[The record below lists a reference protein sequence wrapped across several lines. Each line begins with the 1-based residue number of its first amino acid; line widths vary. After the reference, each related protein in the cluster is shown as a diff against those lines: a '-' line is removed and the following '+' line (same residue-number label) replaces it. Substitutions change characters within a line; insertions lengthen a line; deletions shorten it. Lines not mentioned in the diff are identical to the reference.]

1 MSKVVDLNAR
11 QTIVN
16 DFIRIVLE
24 DMAETVAMFVLSDK
38 FESATKDL
46 ATILDID
53 ELEAASLLGR
63 PTVTLRKVLD
73 QAVSD
78 IIRNELRPTTHR
90 CLR

>member
-46 ATILDID
+46 ATILYID
-53 ELEAASLLGR
+53 ELEAASLLGP

-78 IIRNELRPTTHR
+78 IIRGE
-90 CLR
+90 

>member
-53 ELEAASLLGR
+53 ELEAASLLG
-63 PTVTLRKVLD
+63 PPPVTLRKVLD

-78 IIRNELRPTTHR
+78 IIRNE
-90 CLR
+90 

>member
-53 ELEAASLLGR
+53 ELEAARLLGP
-63 PTVTLRKVLD
+63 PTVTLREVLD

-78 IIRNELRPTTHR
+78 IRRGA
-90 CLR
+90 

>member
-53 ELEAASLLGR
+53 ELEAACLLGP

-78 IIRNELRPTTHR
+78 IIRNE
-90 CLR
+90 

>member
-46 ATILDID
+46 ATNLDID
-53 ELEAASLLGR
+53 ELEPASLLGP

-73 QAVSD
+73 QTVTD
-78 IIRNELRPTTHR
+78 IIRGECRPTTHR
-90 CLR
+90 CL

>member
-46 ATILDID
+46 ATILDLD
-53 ELEAASLLGR
+53 ELEAASLLGP

-78 IIRNELRPTTHR
+78 IIRGE
-90 CLR
+90 